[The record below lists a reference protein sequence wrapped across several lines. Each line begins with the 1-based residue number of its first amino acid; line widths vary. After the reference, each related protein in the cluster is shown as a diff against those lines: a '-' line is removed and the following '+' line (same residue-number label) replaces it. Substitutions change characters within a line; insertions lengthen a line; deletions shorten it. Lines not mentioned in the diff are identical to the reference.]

1 MKRIKYIRKYDVT
14 VVEEYEADVP
24 DHLLEMEYVGV
35 NGDLDQ
41 YVTDNHSPDREDRL
55 HMVEDSLAAHFTVRF
70 SHDD

>member
-1 MKRIKYIRKYDVT
+1 MKRIKYIREYDVT

-55 HMVEDSLAAHFTVRF
+55 GLLEDNLVTHVTVRF

>member
-1 MKRIKYIRKYDVT
+1 MKRIKYIREYDVT
-14 VVEEYEADVP
+14 MIEEYEADVP

-55 HMVEDSLAAHFTVRF
+55 DMVEDSLTARFTVRF